1 MQQYNM
7 KYKPASLSFSSHSF
21 MQNKFVADKLYFTTT
36 TFTTTTTTNAAAFE
50 DIFVFYKVWTSF
62 LLFTRAFF
70 KYF

>member
-36 TFTTTTTTNAAAFE
+36 TFTTTTTNAAAFE
-50 DIFVFYKVWTSF
+50 DIFVFYKV
-62 LLFTRAFF
+62 
-70 KYF
+70 